1 MQSRFAQPCVLCAAR
16 SRAGRVCPACLASL
30 PRLPAA
36 RCPRCAAP
44 GLAGA
49 VCGAC
54 LRRAPA
60 FDRAEASFVYAD
72 PVDLLIQRFK
82 YDGETGLADLL
93 AARPWGDAAP
103 PEVDLLIPMPLH
115 PDRLRERGYNQAALL
130 ATRLGRGL
138 GLMPALDL
146 CRRTRPTAPQA
157 GQPGKARRRNVR
169 GAFACDHDLGGRRV
183 LLVDDVMTSGAS
195 LDELARTVKAA
206 GAIGVS
212 AWVAARAVND

>member
-1 MQSRFAQPCVLCAAR
+1 M
-16 SRAGRVCPACLASL
+16 
-30 PRLPAA
+30 
-36 RCPRCAAP
+36 
-44 GLAGA
+44 
-49 VCGAC
+49 CGAC

-60 FDRAEASFVYAD
+60 FDRADARLVYAD

-93 AARPWGDAAP
+93 ADRPWGDTAP
-103 PEVDLLIPMPLH
+103 PEVDLLIPMPLY

-130 ATRLGRGL
+130 AARLGRGL
-138 GLMPALDL
+138 GLMPAFDL

-157 GQPGKARRRNVR
+157 GQAGKARRRNVR

-206 GAIGVS
+206 GAAGVS
-212 AWVAARAVND
+212 AWVAARAVSG